1 MLPDMTDLGPIV
13 QTAQAEN
20 AARSKFRVAEEA
32 QPAAADIKASDKA
45 GASKRSE
52 DPKDKSST
60 NRNSDRRRPKDS
72 LELSFHLTPEERD
85 AMVRAFS
92 IGEALDREE
101 RSTLRTTAER
111 ISKAIDET
119 LALRSENRDRV
130 EKAVAEWY
138 SKIAQGEN
146 GQPFELIKL
155 LRMASLGQ
163 FDFPLIPGAD

>member
-13 QTAQAEN
+13 QAAQAEK
-20 AARSKFRVAEEA
+20 AARSKYWVAEEV
-32 QPAAADIKASDKA
+32 QPAADDVKASDQA
-45 GASKRSE
+45 GTSKRAE
-52 DPKDKSST
+52 NPKEKFGT
-60 NRNSDRRRPKDS
+60 NRNSDRRQPKDS

-92 IGEALDREE
+92 KGEALDREE

-119 LALRSENRDRV
+119 LAMRSENRDRV

-138 SKIAQGEN
+138 SKIAHGES

-163 FDFPLIPGAD
+163 FDFPLIPGTD